1 MILHKLESIVTMFC
15 NNSSYIYSWFLI
27 MVALLLLLYI
37 AVLSTVCVHYTE
49 HCVVV
54 SYLFLQMCVYKHCSG
69 IVHWVLVSF
78 QLLIPDDILFIL
90 YRAHMMSLIISLLD
104 SVVS

>member
-1 MILHKLESIVTMFC
+1 VTCIVCM
-15 NNSSYIYSWFLI
+15 NH
-27 MVALLLLLYI
+27 APQD
-37 AVLSTVCVHYTE
+37 H
-49 HCVVV
+49 V